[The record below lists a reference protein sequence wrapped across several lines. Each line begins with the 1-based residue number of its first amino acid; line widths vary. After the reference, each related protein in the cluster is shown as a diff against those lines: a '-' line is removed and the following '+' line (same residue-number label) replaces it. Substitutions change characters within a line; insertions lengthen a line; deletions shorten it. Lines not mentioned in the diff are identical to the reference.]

1 MGRLLVAT
9 VVVLAVCCSPA
20 QAATT
25 VAKVGDL
32 KLRAREKGGRLCITL
47 FRNARNYQGMACG
60 RIPWSA
66 HRPLV
71 IFPDTF
77 VDHYVAAVA
86 RSVRTAE
93 TEDRKG
99 RRSRHRTFPGRG
111 FPVRFVLIPAPPSP
125 VFVRFYGAYDALL
138 GMDAGEAGYITLDDN
153 MTRIL
158 GEPGRGVTAHTEP
171 RIAPTPDQ
179 ADRIRTLACADADIG
194 NGGSGWCDDE
204 AENFVTV
211 APACN
216 EPDLVSGIVAAG
228 VERVRLTL
236 GTGGE
241 LDFASRDLPAA
252 FGGRRVFAGPVP
264 GREAI
269 RAAAALDASGAIVA
283 RRTLGTPPAGQCSG
297 GDQGSD
303 NDAGDMR
310 PTTAP
315 PGAVPVATAAD
326 ESLVAADRGETLCVA
341 FGSLPARA
349 CPPPPVDSDRPR
361 LQRRGHAVGGVL
373 SRDAARITLRLDR
386 GGPVTLAT
394 TDGPAYT
401 GRWAG
406 KVRFFA
412 AAIDPASEVTGAV
425 VRNAAGDVIGVSE
438 RGIVRRRTR
447 RRVVAEQDGRGVA
460 IVRRT
465 GKPPCLTPFAAD
477 LPPAGRLCFD
487 PDPGTPIDG
496 PFYLYRGSVIVP
508 CAPRLAFA
516 YGRMPDDRRAP
527 EVLLDGGRSVR
538 ARRLAFPGDDGWVA
552 FLPDT
557 AVRGLKGGRSRLSL
571 RLPPASEQC
580 GYSLFRAF

>member
-1 MGRLLVAT
+1 MGRLLVAML
-9 VVVLAVCCSPA
+9 VVLAVCCSPA

-25 VAKVGDL
+25 VAKSGDYS
-32 KLRAREKGGRLCITL
+32 LRAREKGGRLCITL
-47 FRNARNYQGMACG
+47 IRDRRNYQGMACG
-60 RIPWSA
+60 RIPRSPQ
-66 HRPLV
+66 RPLA

-77 VDHYVAAVA
+77 TYHYAAAVPP
-86 RSVRTAE
+86 SVRIAE
-93 TEDRKG
+93 AEDRKG
-99 RRSRHRTFPGRG
+99 RRTRHRTFRARG
-111 FPVRFVLIPAPPSP
+111 FSARFVLIPSPPIP
-125 VFVRFYGAYDALL
+125 VFVRFHGARDTLL
-138 GMDAGEAGYITLDDN
+138 GMDAGSFGYITMEDDEA
-153 MTRIL
+153 RVF
-158 GEPGRGVTAHTEP
+158 GEPGHDVTVHTEP

-179 ADRIRTLACADADIG
+179 ADRIRTLACADSTNG
-194 NGGSGWCDDE
+194 NAGSGWCTGD

-211 APACN
+211 APACDV
-216 EPDLVSGIVAAG
+216 PDLVSGIVSAD

-241 LDFASRDLPAA
+241 LDLESRDLPAA

-269 RAAAALDASGAIVA
+269 RAAAALDASGVVVA
-283 RRTLGTPPAGQCSG
+283 RRTLGTAPGGQCPG
-297 GDQGSD
+297 EDQGND
-303 NDAGDMR
+303 NAGGDMR

-315 PGAVPVATAAD
+315 LGAVPVATAAGA
-326 ESLVAADRGETLCVA
+326 SLVAADRDETLCVA
-341 FGSLPARA
+341 FGALRARV

-361 LQRRGHAVGGVL
+361 LQRRGGAVGGVL

-386 GGPVTLAT
+386 GRPVTLAT

-401 GRWAG
+401 GHWAG

-412 AAIDPASEVTGAV
+412 AAVDPAREVAGAV
-425 VRNAAGDVIGVSE
+425 VRNAAGAVIGVSE
-438 RGIVRRRTR
+438 RGIVRRRTH
-447 RRVVAEQDGRGVA
+447 RRVVAERDGRGVQV
-460 IVRRT
+460 VRRT
-465 GKPPCLTPFAAD
+465 GEQPCLTPFAAD

-557 AVRGLKGGRSRLSL
+557 GVRGLKGGRSKVPL